1 MYSIFS
7 TPLTFCSI
15 GSPTVLTRVVALA
28 PGYLVVTCT
37 VGGATFGH
45 CDVGRLTSETSPITT
60 KNSARTLARTGRSI
74 KKREIMGAYPPPS
87 LRRIRGGRLR
97 WFGCRGR
104 GAVLI
109 SGGFAELDLL
119 RIDLGAGERALNAF
133 RHHPVA
139 GIDSGFDDPVGTL
152 AVARLDD
159 FALDDVVLPDHQQI
173 AALLARPERH
183 IGHENRFIEFLD
195 RRPDAD
201 EQTGQQPAR
210 LVVEDRADFKRAGR
224 RVNLRR
230 SVVHMAFVWKT

>member
-1 MYSIFS
+1 
-7 TPLTFCSI
+7 
-15 GSPTVLTRVVALA
+15 
-28 PGYLVVTCT
+28 
-37 VGGATFGH
+37 
-45 CDVGRLTSETSPITT
+45 TSPITT

-87 LRRIRGGRLR
+87 LRRIRCGRLR

-109 SGGFAELDLL
+109 SGGFAELGLL

-139 GIDSGFDDPVGTL
+139 GIDSGFNDPVGAL

-159 FALDDVVLPDHQQI
+159 FALDDIVLPDHQQI

-183 IGHENRFIEFLD
+183 IGHENRLIEFLD

-224 RVNLRR
+224 RVHLRR
-230 SVVHMAFVWKT
+230 SVVHMAFVWKTAFTLQPDLDWDRGEVRRPKLDTGLGVVHFDPKNLWLAYCEIDVERIELD

>member
-1 MYSIFS
+1 MFS

-15 GSPTVLTRVVALA
+15 GSPTVLTSVVALA
-28 PGYLVVTCT
+28 PGYRVVTCT
-37 VGGATFGH
+37 VGGTTFGY

-119 RIDLGAGERALNAF
+119 RIDLGAGERALDAF

-139 GIDSGFDDPVGTL
+139 GIDPGLDDTVSALPI
-152 AVARLDD
+152 ARLDD
-159 FALDDVVLPDHQQI
+159 FALDDIVLPDHQQI
-173 AALLARPERH
+173 TALLARPERH
-183 IGHENRFIEFLD
+183 IGHENCLVQLLD
-195 RRPDAD
+195 RRPDPD
-201 EQTGQQPAR
+201 EQTRQQPAG
-210 LVVEDRADFKRAGR
+210 LVVEDRADF
-224 RVNLRR
+224 
-230 SVVHMAFVWKT
+230 